1 MTDIHGAVPQLHDYL
16 AHSALAHPQQ
26 VALVCGSVRLSYAQ
40 LERASNAL
48 AGQLLG
54 AGVARGDRVMV
65 YGDNTPDTVVAFW
78 AALKA
83 NAVPCVVNPL
93 TRQDKLAYLLAD
105 ATPSAF
111 ITQHTLHA
119 VFAPCLAQASS
130 VRATWVS
137 GLPAGRAAEPLP
149 ALPGGRSWEAV
160 QLTDSHAPAPPR
172 TNIDQDLA
180 TLIYTSGSTGQPKG
194 VMLTH
199 RNMITACES
208 ITHLLDLRQSDVIL
222 SVLPLAFNYGLYQMI
237 MAFRAGARLV
247 LERSF
252 AFPARTL
259 QLVAQEGVTGLPGVP
274 TIFALIT
281 QMTSLD
287 PALHTSVRFI
297 TNTAAN
303 LPQKHIAR
311 LGELFPQARIFSMY
325 GLTECKRCTC
335 LPPDDLA
342 RKPDSVGLA
351 IPNTEMWLVDEHHQ
365 RLGPGG
371 TGELVIRGG
380 TVMKG
385 YWNKPEETA
394 KRLRPHGNLPGEMV
408 FYTGDR
414 CHMDADGYLYF
425 IGRMDDIIK
434 SRGEK
439 VAPKEVENAL
449 MNLHGVREAAV
460 IGVPDDI
467 LGQAIKA
474 FVVLDEGAHW
484 SERQLQIE
492 CQRRLESFMVPQYI
506 VLVTELPKTD
516 TGKIKKLDLPT
527 HTPHTQGNT

>member
-16 AHSALAHPQQ
+16 AHSARAHPGH
-26 VALVCGSVRLSYAQ
+26 VALVCSSARLTYAQ
-40 LERASNAL
+40 LDSAANAL
-48 AGQLLG
+48 ARQLVNT
-54 AGVARGDRVMV
+54 GVARGDRVMI
-65 YGDNTPDTVVAFW
+65 YGENTPETVVAFW

-83 NAVPCVVNPL
+83 NAVACVVNPL

-105 ATPSAF
+105 ATPTTF
-111 ITQHTLHA
+111 ITHQPLKA
-119 VFAPCLAQASS
+119 VFVPCLAQASS
-130 VRATWVS
+130 VRTTWVS
-137 GLPAGRAAEPLP
+137 GPVEDVDLP
-149 ALPGGRSWEAV
+149 ALPGGRAWDVA
-160 QLTDSHAPAPPR
+160 QLVDSNAPAPPR

-199 RNMITACES
+199 RNMLTACES

-274 TIFALIT
+274 TIFALVT

-287 PALHTSVRFI
+287 PALHHSVRFI

-311 LGELFPQARIFSMY
+311 LSELFPRARIFSMY

-335 LPPDDLA
+335 LPPEDLD

-351 IPNTEMWLVDEHHQ
+351 IPNTEMWLVDEHNQ

-394 KRLRPHGNLPGEMV
+394 QRLRPHGRLPGEVV

-414 CHMDADGYLYF
+414 CHMDQDGYLYF
-425 IGRMDDIIK
+425 ISRMDDIIK

-449 MNLHGVREAAV
+449 MNLTGVREAAV

-474 FVVLDEGAHW
+474 FVVLDDGAQW
-484 SERQLQIE
+484 SERQLQME
-492 CQRRLESFMVPQYI
+492 CQRRLESFMVPKYI
-506 VLVTELPKTD
+506 VLVTELPKTE
-516 TGKIKKLDLPT
+516 TGKIKKLDLPA
-527 HTPHTQGNT
+527 TPVHTQGET